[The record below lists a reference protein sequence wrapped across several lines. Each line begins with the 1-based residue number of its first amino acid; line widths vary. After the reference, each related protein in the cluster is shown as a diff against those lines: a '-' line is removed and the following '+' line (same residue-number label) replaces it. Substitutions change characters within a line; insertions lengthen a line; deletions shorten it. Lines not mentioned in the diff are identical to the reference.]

1 MKRKNLLL
9 VATLMTLFALL
20 VSCTSSVGLEE
31 FNSYKMDRDNEIT
44 SLIQEIEIAR
54 EKISALESDIVRA
67 ENKNATLK
75 NEIDTI
81 NENFTR
87 TYSQIND
94 LVILAGYN
102 SGDDFLNLAKDI
114 VYVNNNIKELNEKI
128 ENLREAMALFVN
140 K

>member
-9 VATLMTLFALL
+9 IATLMTLLALL

-81 NENFTR
+81 NENFER

-114 VYVNNNIKELNEKI
+114 VYVNNNIKELNKKI
-128 ENLREAMALFVN
+128 ETLREAMALFVN

>member
-1 MKRKNLLL
+1 
-9 VATLMTLFALL
+9 
-20 VSCTSSVGLEE
+20 
-31 FNSYKMDRDNEIT
+31 MDRDNEIT
-44 SLIQEIEIAR
+44 SLIQEIELAR
-54 EKISALESDIVRA
+54 EKISALESDIVQA
-67 ENKNATLK
+67 ENKNAALK

-128 ENLREAMALFVN
+128 ETLREAMALFVN

>member
-1 MKRKNLLL
+1 M
-9 VATLMTLFALL
+9 TLMSLL
-20 VSCTSSVGLEE
+20 VSCTSSVGLDE
-31 FNSYKMDRDNEIT
+31 FNAYKMDRDNEIT

-54 EKISALESDIVRA
+54 ERISALESDIVQA
-67 ENKNATLK
+67 ENKNAALK

-128 ENLREAMALFVN
+128 ETLREAMALFVN

>member
-1 MKRKNLLL
+1 
-9 VATLMTLFALL
+9 MTLFALL

-67 ENKNATLK
+67 ENKNAALK